1 MDKYRVTA
9 IDGLHGGPSI
19 RVNEE
24 KNPGD
29 HGGYPLAN
37 LLDARTFSI
46 EGEVFTGNI
55 AKMRDLEQAMRTAF
69 YSMVERPLIMRTG
82 NAALDV
88 YIMCRINDQIGL
100 REEQSKMDRFRRSF
114 RIPLRATDPRI
125 YSVQRRTYREEAIED
140 GDNLILPTN
149 AGNWPAAPKLHF
161 EGPMIDPVVLNAT
174 FMPDESFQR
183 QLKINGTIASGD
195 IYTYDAQLGTL
206 TDQTGERKDAQL
218 DVSSREIRLTTGEN
232 QLQLSTTGTED
243 GISAFEVSFQDTWV

>member
-1 MDKYRVTA
+1 MTA

-174 FMPDESFQR
+174 FMPDE
-183 QLKINGTIASGD
+183 ASSGSSKSTARSLRVTS
-195 IYTYDAQLGTL
+195 TYDAQLGTL